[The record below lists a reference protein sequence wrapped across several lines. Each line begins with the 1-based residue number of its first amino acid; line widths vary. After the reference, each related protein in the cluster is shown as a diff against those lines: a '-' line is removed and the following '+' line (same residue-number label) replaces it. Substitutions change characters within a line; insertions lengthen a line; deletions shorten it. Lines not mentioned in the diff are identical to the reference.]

1 MSPVYFL
8 LAGGFFVGW
17 ALGTN
22 DGANVFGTAVG
33 TKVLPWRLATILIA
47 VPAIIGAFTM
57 GHGNLK
63 NVRNLALL
71 NGLASS
77 DMTTNAIMGCL
88 VFVASGITTFI
99 MSYLGLPVSVNQCIT
114 GALVGWGITN
124 SPDWTKNAPELIKFV
139 STWVLN
145 PTLGCIVC
153 LVLVLIY
160 NATVKNWFEGHSK
173 KDEMT
178 KWCYIFFGVYT
189 AFSLGVNSSAN
200 QFAFF
205 FSDDPAFP
213 NLLTSP
219 RIAATFGGI
228 AIASGVLTYSRNVM
242 ETVGESI
249 APLTQQEGFI
259 VTLAVGLTVFV
270 FGSPT
275 IGINIPVSTS
285 QAVVGA
291 VAGIGISKGWR
302 CIKFK
307 KLGQIALAWLAT
319 PTISGVIMFIV
330 GLLYKPSG
338 LITA

>member
-8 LAGGFFVGW
+8 LLGGFFVGW

-33 TKVLPWRLATILIA
+33 TKVLPWRTATILIA
-47 VPAIIGAFTM
+47 VPVIIGAFTM
-57 GHGNLK
+57 GYGNLK
-63 NVRNLALL
+63 NVRKLAML

-77 DMTTNAIMGCL
+77 DMTTNAILGCL
-88 VFVASGITTFI
+88 VFIASGLTTFL

-114 GALVGWGITN
+114 GALVGWGIKN
-124 SPDWTKNAPELIKFV
+124 SPDWTANTPELMKFV
-139 STWVLN
+139 STWLLN
-145 PTLGCIVC
+145 PALGCVICLAIV
-153 LVLVLIY
+153 LLY
-160 NATVKNWFEGHSK
+160 NAVLKNWLENHPN
-173 KDEMT
+173 KDVIT
-178 KWCYIFFGVYT
+178 KWCYVIFGVYT

-213 NLLTSP
+213 NLLTSAQL
-219 RIAATFGGI
+219 AATFGGI
-228 AIASGVLTYSRNVM
+228 AIASGVLTYSRKVM

-249 APLTQQEGFI
+249 APLTQQEGFL
-259 VTLAVGLTVFV
+259 VVLSVGLTVFI
-270 FGSPT
+270 FGSPS

-291 VAGIGISKGWR
+291 VAGVGISKGWR

-330 GLLYKPSG
+330 SLLYKPSG